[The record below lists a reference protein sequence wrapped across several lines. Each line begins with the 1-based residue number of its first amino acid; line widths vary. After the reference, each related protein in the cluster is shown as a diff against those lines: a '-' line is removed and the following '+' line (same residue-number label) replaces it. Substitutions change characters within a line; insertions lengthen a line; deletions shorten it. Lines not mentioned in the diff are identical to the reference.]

1 MYWRKTYCRIY
12 LLLFFSYCLF
22 LGGAATSQAQS
33 LERVIVSYP
42 SKTISS
48 YFVPELARQRGFF
61 REEGIDA
68 QMTYVRSSGVEI
80 AAMLSGEVDY
90 TIGGTTAI
98 NAIVAG
104 APLRLAMGYL
114 NRVDHLLIAN
124 SKYKTLK
131 DLKGQVIGAQTP
143 ASIINVILKEI
154 FSKNGMDADRDV
166 TLVNMGGT
174 QERYISLKAGAA
186 AATLLGSPQSFSAE
200 REGFRRLAAAGDYAP
215 GFSGLVIRSDL
226 PSKKPEQL
234 KRFLRAS
241 LKALAFIRQSPQET
255 TQIIGREFKMAPDIA
270 QPTYDQLLQIMSP
283 DGLLVLPNLQF
294 FIDLSRERQKIAKE
308 VPASQIVE
316 MGPIQEVRRAM
327 GLAR

>member
-1 MYWRKTYCRIY
+1 MPPQKNLRYTV
-12 LLLFFSYCLF
+12 LLLLLLATF
-22 LGGAATSQAQS
+22 GAAADCRSQS
-33 LERVIVSYP
+33 LERVIISYP

-48 YFVPELARQRGFF
+48 YFVPEVARQKGFF

-124 SKYKTLK
+124 SKYKTVK
-131 DLKGQVIGAQTP
+131 ELKGQVIGAQTA
-143 ASIINVILKEI
+143 ASIINVILKEM
-154 FSKNGMDADRDV
+154 FSKNGMDAERDV

-200 REGFRRLAAAGDYAP
+200 KDGFRRLAAASDYAP

-226 PSKKPEQL
+226 PSKKPDQL

-241 LKALAFIRQSPQET
+241 LKALSFIRQSPQET
-255 TQIIGREFKMAPDIA
+255 AQMIGREFKMAPEIA
-270 QPTYDQLLQIMSP
+270 QPTYEQLLQIMSP

-327 GLAR
+327 GLSR

>member
-1 MYWRKTYCRIY
+1 MPPQKNLRYTV
-12 LLLFFSYCLF
+12 LLLLLLATF
-22 LGGAATSQAQS
+22 GAAADCRSQS
-33 LERVIVSYP
+33 LERVIISYP

-48 YFVPELARQRGFF
+48 YFVPEVARQKGFF

-124 SKYKTLK
+124 SKYKTVK
-131 DLKGQVIGAQTP
+131 ELKGQVIGAQTA
-143 ASIINVILKEI
+143 ASIINVILKEM
-154 FSKNGMDADRDV
+154 FSKNGMDAERDV

-200 REGFRRLAAAGDYAP
+200 KDGFRRLAAASDYAP

-226 PSKKPEQL
+226 PSKKPDQL

-255 TQIIGREFKMAPDIA
+255 AQMIGREFKMAPEIA
-270 QPTYDQLLQIMSP
+270 QPTYEQLLQIMSP

-327 GLAR
+327 GLSR

>member
-1 MYWRKTYCRIY
+1 MPPQKNSRYTV
-12 LLLFFSYCLF
+12 LLLLLLATF
-22 LGGAATSQAQS
+22 GAAADCRSQS
-33 LERVIVSYP
+33 LERVIISYP

-48 YFVPELARQRGFF
+48 YFVPEVARQKGFF

-80 AAMLSGEVDY
+80 AAMLSGDVDY

-124 SKYKTLK
+124 TKYKTVK
-131 DLKGQVIGAQTP
+131 ELKGQVIGAQTA
-143 ASIINVILKEI
+143 ASIINVILKEM
-154 FSKNGMDADRDV
+154 FSKNGMDAERDV

-200 REGFRRLAAAGDYAP
+200 KDGFRRLAAASEYAP

-226 PSKKPEQL
+226 PSKKPDQL
-234 KRFLRAS
+234 KRYLRAS

-255 TQIIGREFKMAPDIA
+255 TQMIGREFKMAPEIA
-270 QPTYDQLLQIMSP
+270 QPTYEQLLQIMSP

-327 GLAR
+327 GLSR

>member
-1 MYWRKTYCRIY
+1 MSQRKNLRRTCQ
-12 LLLFFSYCLF
+12 LLLFSFCLI
-22 LGGAATSQAQS
+22 GRTATTSHAQT

-48 YFVPELARQRGFF
+48 YFVPELGRQRGFF

-90 TIGGTTAI
+90 TIGGATAI

-143 ASIINVILKEI
+143 ASLINVILKEI
-154 FSKNGMDADRDV
+154 FSKNGMDADHDV

-200 REGFRRLAAAGDYAP
+200 KDGFRRLAAAADYAP
-215 GFSGLVIRSDL
+215 GFSGLVIRNDL
-226 PSKKPEQL
+226 ASKKPEQL

-255 TQIIGREFKMAPDIA
+255 TQMIAREFKMAPEIA
-270 QPTYDQLLQIMSP
+270 QPTYEQLLQIMSP
-283 DGLLVLPNLQF
+283 DGVLLLPNLQF
-294 FIDLSRERQKIAKE
+294 FIDMARERQKISRE
-308 VPASQIVE
+308 LPASQLVE
-316 MGPIQEVRRAM
+316 TAPLQEVRRAM